1 MHWLDISILVVLG
14 VGAAMGFCSGLL
26 WQIARVVSLALS
38 IYLAILANTPVA
50 HWLGEQWKDVSP
62 AVDRVIAFIAVF
74 LMVYFVLYLIT
85 RAIHNALKAAKLE
98 MVDRVFGALLGAAK
112 MAALAA
118 CVCGVMAALDLQIF
132 KEWFD
137 QSILAPRFARGTDI
151 VVSWIPQSSRDRID
165 DGVRQVREQVQQQIT
180 DAAADALK
188 GDAAKR

>member
-1 MHWLDISILVVLG
+1 MHWLDIIILVLLG

-38 IYLAILANTPVA
+38 IYLGILANTAVST
-50 HWLGEQWKDVSP
+50 WLGEQWKDVNP
-62 AVDRVIAFIAVF
+62 AVNRVAAFLAIF
-74 LMVYFVLYLIT
+74 LLVYMILYLLT
-85 RAIHNALKAAKLE
+85 LALHNAIKAAKLE
-98 MVDRVFGALLGAAK
+98 TVDRLLGALLGAVK

-137 QSILAPRFARGTDI
+137 HAVIAPRFAHGTELA
-151 VVSWIPQSSRDRID
+151 VSWIPKGSRDRID

-188 GDAAKR
+188 K